1 MAYPSWLPKRPPY
14 VSLGSILLAMAF
26 GSDDCAGPAS
36 TRERAVSASEG
47 HQQQTP
53 VPFRRGAQTY
63 TTFRSHYQNAGLE
76 CDTTSAGRALLVVVV
91 VVVVGSQERSDDDD
105 TGKQ

>member
-1 MAYPSWLPKRPPY
+1 M
-14 VSLGSILLAMAF
+14 VF

-53 VPFRRGAQTY
+53 VPFSRGAQTY

-76 CDTTSAGRALLVVVV
+76 FDTTSAGRALLLVVVV
-91 VVVVGSQERSDDDD
+91 MVVVVGSQDRPDDD

>member
-1 MAYPSWLPKRPPY
+1 
-14 VSLGSILLAMAF
+14 MAF

-53 VPFRRGAQTY
+53 VPFSRGEQTY

-76 CDTTSAGRALLVVVV
+76 CDTTSAGRALLLVVVV
-91 VVVVGSQERSDDDD
+91 AVVVVGSQDRSDDDD